1 MATLILLNK
10 TELPKGMPSE
20 ALVAVW
26 DKGSVPDGQIS
37 IPVELNE
44 RLLPIRDELAA
55 WTYETGCA
63 RINGKLLE
71 EHLRADDNLS
81 MWWCSTLVEKHPK
94 VTHNLFPALKLR
106 ALELLLDE
114 KGVTRLELHAAAGA
128 DPWMEDVLGR
138 FCKATGREFAV
149 RRIGGAEAAQ
159 PEGLKAKLKACYY
172 RLPAPVKA
180 LVRFPAWLWIV
191 RRRLPRTPLSRP
203 ALPEGVKPA
212 SIVTYFPN
220 IDMAAAKN
228 GRFRSRYWEKLHD
241 ALQPA
246 DGKPNRVNW
255 VFLYFPAPQ
264 CSFPDAIKL
273 RDRFRANGRDG
284 ASFHFLEEF
293 LTNGDI
299 AKSLVRFG
307 KLLLSSRA
315 VEPQVKELFR
325 FPGSQMDLWP
335 VLKDN
340 WADSTRGWRALERCL
355 MREAFRRYAEWAGPQ
370 DWTTFPQ
377 ENCPWER
384 MLCQSMH
391 DADAG
396 PVYGA
401 QHSTVRPTDFRYF
414 DDPRMINDPA
424 CRRPCPN
431 CGCATGPVRRMPC
444 SPGTCRRT
452 APRWWKPCG
461 IFISRPSPMPK
472 PLRRRPPSPRGCSS
486 SPASSPTKPT
496 PTSPRWR
503 PPPRPGRWTDGK
515 SSSSRIPTCP

>member
-114 KGVTRLELHAAAGA
+114 KGVTRLELCAAAGA

-255 VFLYFPAPQ
+255 VF
-264 CSFPDAIKL
+264 
-273 RDRFRANGRDG
+273 R
-284 ASFHFLEEF
+284 
-293 LTNGDI
+293 
-299 AKSLVRFG
+299 
-307 KLLLSSRA
+307 
-315 VEPQVKELFR
+315 
-325 FPGSQMDLWP
+325 
-335 VLKDN
+335 
-340 WADSTRGWRALERCL
+340 
-355 MREAFRRYAEWAGPQ
+355 
-370 DWTTFPQ
+370 
-377 ENCPWER
+377 
-384 MLCQSMH
+384 
-391 DADAG
+391 
-396 PVYGA
+396 
-401 QHSTVRPTDFRYF
+401 
-414 DDPRMINDPA
+414 
-424 CRRPCPN
+424 
-431 CGCATGPVRRMPC
+431 
-444 SPGTCRRT
+444 
-452 APRWWKPCG
+452 
-461 IFISRPSPMPK
+461 
-472 PLRRRPPSPRGCSS
+472 
-486 SPASSPTKPT
+486 
-496 PTSPRWR
+496 
-503 PPPRPGRWTDGK
+503 
-515 SSSSRIPTCP
+515 

>member
-10 TELPKGMPSE
+10 TELPKGTPSE

-44 RLLPIRDELAA
+44 RLLPIRDDLAA

-106 ALELLLDE
+106 ALELLLDK
-114 KGVTRLELHAAAGA
+114 KGVTRLELCAAAGA

-273 RDRFRANGRDG
+273 RDRFRANGQDG

-315 VEPQVKELFR
+315 VEPQVRELFR

-340 WADSTRGWRALERCL
+340 WGDSTRGWRALERCL

-370 DWTTFPQ
+370 EWTTFPQ

-391 DADAG
+391 DGDAG

-424 CRRPCPN
+424 CRRAMPELWLCN
-431 CGCATGPVRRMPC
+431 GTGAQDR
-444 SPGTCRRT
+444 
-452 APRWWKPCG
+452 
-461 IFISRPSPMPK
+461 
-472 PLRRRPPSPRGCSS
+472 
-486 SPASSPTKPT
+486 
-496 PTSPRWR
+496 
-503 PPPRPGRWTDGK
+503 
-515 SSSSRIPTCP
+515 